1 MKSRFLLVL
10 ALLLSIHQLIAQT
23 TASQKMDEFLEKK
36 ADSFNTSYEN
46 KDVKTFSALLSEYLS
61 IYEKLSEDE
70 KEQNSYI
77 LNNIYY
83 TLSCTYSLLNNKP
96 SALTYL
102 KKAID
107 AGYND
112 YGHVQIDSDL
122 DHIRDEKEFIEL
134 NIKLKKTGDYLSI
147 LKRAGKYNLSDNR
160 QLPGFSYQASDNPNL
175 VELRK
180 GFNLDSIAGQGT
192 DVLKILN
199 LMHWI
204 HDLVPHDGMNGNPE
218 VKNAM
223 SMLGVCKKE
232 SRGLNCRG
240 LALVLNECYLSMGIK
255 SRVVTCLPKDSL
267 KIDQDCHVINSVYSE
282 SLKKWLWIDPTFD
295 AYVMNEKGE
304 LLSIEEVRERLI
316 SDKSL
321 ILNPDANWNNKSSQ
335 TKEDYLENYMAK
347 NLYILECLSS
357 SEYNMET
364 SAEGKTFKYIK
375 LLPLDYFE
383 QTPDKTEE
391 KGEKSNSLWITYKT
405 NNPILFWEH

>member
-36 ADSFNTSYEN
+36 ADAFNTSYEN

-70 KEQNSYI
+70 KKQNSYI

-112 YGHVQIDSDL
+112 YGHVQNDTDL
-122 DHIRDEKEFIEL
+122 DNIRNEKEFVEL
-134 NIKLKKTGDYLSI
+134 NKKLKKTGDYLSI
-147 LKRAGKYNLSDNR
+147 LKRANAYNLSDKR
-160 QLPGFSYQASDNPNL
+160 TIPEFTYQASDNPNL
-175 VELRK
+175 AALRK
-180 GFNLDSIAGQGT
+180 GFNLDSIAGQGS
-192 DVLKILN
+192 DVLQILN

-223 SMLGVCKKE
+223 SMLEVCKKE

-240 LALVLNECYLSMGIK
+240 LALVLNECYLSLGIK

-267 KIDQDCHVINSVYSE
+267 KVDQDCHVINSVYSE
-282 SLKKWLWIDPTFD
+282 SLKKWIWVDPTFD

-316 SDKSL
+316 SDKTL
-321 ILNPDANWNNKSSQ
+321 ILNPDANWNNKSTQ

-347 NLYILECLSS
+347 NLYILECLST